1 MIDQEFLATVREKY
15 GSRGVRDAKDFLKE
29 LGDESKFPSEHHDT
43 FRGYFMI
50 AWLTNKESARQKFTP
65 KKYRRN

>member
-29 LGDESKFPSEHHDT
+29 LGDESKFQLPSENHDT

-50 AWLTNKESARQKFTP
+50 A
-65 KKYRRN
+65 